1 MFVYKIA
8 DLDRPYADMKELW
21 EAELRLWVYLRTPKT
36 DLGQK
41 ALEDLQQLPQ
51 IKRELER

>member
-1 MFVYKIA
+1 VFVYKIA

-41 ALEDLQQLPQ
+41 DIRRLATVTPN
-51 IKRELER
+51 